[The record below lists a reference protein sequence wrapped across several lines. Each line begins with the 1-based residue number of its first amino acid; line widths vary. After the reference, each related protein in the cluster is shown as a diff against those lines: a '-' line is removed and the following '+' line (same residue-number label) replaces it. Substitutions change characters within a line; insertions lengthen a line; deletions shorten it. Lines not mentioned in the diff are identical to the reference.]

1 VKNKVAPPF
10 KIAEFD
16 IMYNEGISK
25 EGDLINTGVK
35 TGVVERS
42 GNSYVYNGTKLGV
55 GIDNAKQFL
64 KDNPKIFN
72 EIDKVIRQK
81 ILEEKK

>member
-1 VKNKVAPPF
+1 
-10 KIAEFD
+10 
-16 IMYNEGISK
+16 
-25 EGDLINTGVK
+25 
-35 TGVVERS
+35 
-42 GNSYVYNGTKLGV
+42 LGV